1 MPITVALRKAGNTN
15 AFEGLEPE
23 IWSGCMGT
31 QLEVALLPYELFSK
45 HQPYLA
51 WMAGVHHDVDK
62 LGIYNMRS
70 VWLARN
76 WLADIMPLD
85 AEYLISLDV
94 DTLILDDLDKLFEL
108 YNDFRPKTVIGLALE
123 QYGGYSKPEIFGK
136 FIEAC
141 PSCRMGRIG
150 GFPGMAGG
158 ASAASTFDCLDSTI
172 NKWLW

>member
-1 MPITVALRKAGNTN
+1 MDVPVTIALRKAGNTT

-51 WMAGVHHDVDK
+51 WMAGVYHDIEK
-62 LGIYNMRS
+62 IGIYNMRS
-70 VWLARN
+70 VWLMRN
-76 WLADIMPLD
+76 WVADIMPLD
-85 AEYLISLDV
+85 AKYLISIDV
-94 DTLILDDLDKLFEL
+94 DTLILDDLDSLFEL
-108 YNDFRPKTVIGLALE
+108 YDDFRPEMVIGLALE

-136 FIEAC
+136 YIEAC

-158 ASAASTFDCLDSTI
+158 MSAA
-172 NKWLW
+172 